1 MENTMPG
8 GKAVSPAYDYRVYDQ
23 VWQRVTPGMDPFSSD
38 PSAAG
43 MTEAA
48 QAVSPVP
55 PVNPAAPAASAAV
68 AAAPAPRQESGGVAA
83 LPGAEPNPCCM
94 GTDAGDSLEVLEG
107 FLQEELAEAGCCQS
121 LACRVRNRQAA
132 RLFQQAAAEKRAA
145 AKELCAAYFLITG
158 NPHTST
164 VTVEHMQW
172 ENLSQALRACYH
184 QEACNGFNYQRAAD
198 ETLDLCLQKLFARL
212 SGQSYRRAE
221 RAMELL
227 GNLIC

>member
-8 GKAVSPAYDYRVYDQ
+8 GQAVSPAYDYRVYDQ

-38 PSAAG
+38 SAAAG
-43 MTEAA
+43 MTEAP
-48 QAVSPVP
+48 QALSSTP
-55 PVNPAAPAASAAV
+55 PVNPAVPAASAA
-68 AAAPAPRQESGGVAA
+68 AASAPAPRQESGGEAA
-83 LPGAEPNPCCM
+83 LPGAEANPCCM
-94 GTDAGDSLEVLEG
+94 GTDAMESLKVLEG

-158 NPHTST
+158 NPHMST
-164 VTVEHMQW
+164 VTVEHLQW

-184 QEACNGFNYQRAAD
+184 QEVCNGFNYQRAAD
-198 ETLDLCLQKLFARL
+198 ETLDLCLQKLFTKL
-212 SGQSYRRAE
+212 SEQAYRRAE